1 MIRDILN
8 NLGAVI
14 GQLELPDETTEEQW
28 AAVLAPYAAEPDLTL
43 VQPVVTS
50 FAADKAEVDQ
60 PITDDQWTKLT
71 ASRMLWDVESG
82 FSITD
87 SVLQVAKTGIY
98 NFDFQMRLDSLVN
111 VKAVEV
117 ALYQEVEGDPDDYW
131 FTLKHQSVPAV
142 DTVMQLGG
150 MTQFDFFVGERYY
163 VAVRLLPVDNKAPV
177 SATIVGSDD
186 HTAFGASFSTPLT
199 NAYRE

>member
-117 ALYQEVEGDPDDYW
+117 ALYQEVEGDPDDY
-131 FTLKHQSVPAV
+131 LSLIH
-142 DTVMQLGG
+142 
-150 MTQFDFFVGERYY
+150 
-163 VAVRLLPVDNKAPV
+163 
-177 SATIVGSDD
+177 I
-186 HTAFGASFSTPLT
+186 
-199 NAYRE
+199 